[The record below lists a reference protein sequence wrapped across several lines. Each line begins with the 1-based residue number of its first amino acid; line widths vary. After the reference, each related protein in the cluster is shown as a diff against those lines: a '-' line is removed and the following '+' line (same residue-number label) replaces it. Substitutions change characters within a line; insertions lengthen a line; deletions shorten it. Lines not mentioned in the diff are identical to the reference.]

1 MQKINVKV
9 SVKITVRDCPKA
21 KNIEKKKSLH
31 LLVIDAQLGFQ
42 IFGQRFKI
50 RVYHRASISKP
61 SQGLPMITEEPLCCD
76 KWDRTKFALVII
88 IVILFIWGVIAA
100 VLLACPNFNC
110 TSATNHTNQ
119 TTEPTP
125 RDLFLNQ
132 SFFTSVEE

>member
-1 MQKINVKV
+1 
-9 SVKITVRDCPKA
+9 
-21 KNIEKKKSLH
+21 
-31 LLVIDAQLGFQ
+31 
-42 IFGQRFKI
+42 
-50 RVYHRASISKP
+50 
-61 SQGLPMITEEPLCCD
+61 MITEEPLCCD

-119 TTEPTP
+119 TTDDHTNQTTEPTP

-132 SFFTSVEE
+132 SFFISVEE